1 MISSLLKRNVVS
13 ITPEIVDPEYL
24 NINIDCTVY
33 YNDRN
38 TSKTPSQLTTIVK
51 NAIISYN
58 DDNLKKFDGL
68 LRFSRLSSI
77 IDASDSSITNNVTK
91 LTITRRVVP
100 KYNLNSEY
108 TINLIN
114 PISQE
119 GNNLGE
125 VFKSTGFLIP
135 NSTNVHYLDDDE
147 NGNVRLFYYDTNYS
161 KVVVNA
167 TIGTISY
174 STGLINIKNL
184 NIVSLAEDAF
194 EITIKPASYDVVS
207 ALNQIVQ
214 IDQEFLN
221 ISVIAD
227 KSSSGNL
234 EAGQNYVFTSIR

>member
-1 MISSLLKRNVVS
+1 
-13 ITPEIVDPEYL
+13 
-24 NINIDCTVY
+24 
-33 YNDRN
+33 
-38 TSKTPSQLTTIVK
+38 
-51 NAIISYN
+51 
-58 DDNLKKFDGL
+58 
-68 LRFSRLSSI
+68 
-77 IDASDSSITNNVTK
+77 
-91 LTITRRVVP
+91 
-100 KYNLNSEY
+100 
-108 TINLIN
+108 
-114 PISQE
+114 
-119 GNNLGE
+119 
-125 VFKSTGFLIP
+125 
-135 NSTNVHYLDDDE
+135 VHYLDDDE

-214 IDQEFLN
+214 IDQQFLN

-234 EAGQNYVFTSIR
+234 EAGQNYIFTSIR